1 MFNIVISVIRS
12 KFVAIILGPSGMGI
26 TGLLTSTTTLITY
39 LTNFGLGTSAV
50 KYVAAADSTGNE
62 ERVSI
67 VVTVL
72 KRLVW
77 ITGILGLVL
86 TIILSPWLS
95 ELTFGNRD
103 YTLAFIWIS
112 VTLLFQQLS
121 SGQLVILQG
130 LRKLQ
135 FLARANV
142 LGSLIGLVISIP
154 VYYIYKLD
162 GIVPVI
168 ILSSFITMVL
178 TWLYARKIMI
188 RPVKISKR
196 ETLNE
201 GKSMLKMGLILSLS
215 GLISIGVS
223 YIVRIYISNTGGV
236 AEVGLYNAG
245 FAIITTYVG
254 MIFSAMS
261 TDYFPRLS
269 TVAHDNQK
277 TSTMVNQQAEVA
289 ILILAP
295 ILAVFLIFINWV
307 IVVIYSQEFM
317 AVNGMIHWA
326 AIGMYFK
333 AASWAIAFILLAKG
347 ASNIYFWNELFG
359 NIYILIS
366 NIIGYK
372 IAGLEGLG
380 LSFLLANILY
390 FIQVY
395 LIAKFKYSF
404 SFDKVF
410 GKLGGI
416 QLLIGLLC
424 FVIMRTMEKPFSY
437 SLGSVLI
444 IISVWYSI
452 RELDKRID
460 LVNVLRDKFKGWTRQ
475 N

>member
-1 MFNIVISVIRS
+1 
-12 KFVAIILGPSGMGI
+12 
-26 TGLLTSTTTLITY
+26 
-39 LTNFGLGTSAV
+39 
-50 KYVAAADSTGNE
+50 
-62 ERVSI
+62 
-67 VVTVL
+67 
-72 KRLVW
+72 
-77 ITGILGLVL
+77 
-86 TIILSPWLS
+86 
-95 ELTFGNRD
+95 
-103 YTLAFIWIS
+103 
-112 VTLLFQQLS
+112 
-121 SGQLVILQG
+121 
-130 LRKLQ
+130 
-135 FLARANV
+135 
-142 LGSLIGLVISIP
+142 
-154 VYYIYKLD
+154 
-162 GIVPVI
+162 
-168 ILSSFITMVL
+168 
-178 TWLYARKIMI
+178 
-188 RPVKISKR
+188 
-196 ETLNE
+196 
-201 GKSMLKMGLILSLS
+201 
-215 GLISIGVS
+215 
-223 YIVRIYISNTGGV
+223 
-236 AEVGLYNAG
+236 
-245 FAIITTYVG
+245 
-254 MIFSAMS
+254 MS